1 MNVQESQPDRQEA
14 TSAVPM
20 DRGKFSSEART
31 ALGSQIENADEA
43 TMERVSEL
51 VEAHMVKD
59 EDGDP
64 ELDMQV
70 QIAQLLF
77 QTWCLLVGCW
87 HGA

>member
-1 MNVQESQPDRQEA
+1 
-14 TSAVPM
+14 VPV
-20 DRGKFSSEART
+20 DRGKFSNEART

-64 ELDMQV
+64 ELDMEV
-70 QIAQLLF
+70 HLD
-77 QTWCLLVGCW
+77 CLLCIWFMPVAC
-87 HGA
+87 